1 MASPFAN
8 VASIAY
14 WESQHMRDHVYSTLS
29 LALQLV
35 KTRSCSYT
43 CPSASVV
50 PVSLKKSVVMT
61 PTRTIS
67 QSLSLDLDAHLSKVR
82 FRLD

>member
-1 MASPFAN
+1 
-8 VASIAY
+8 
-14 WESQHMRDHVYSTLS
+14 MRDHVHSKLSVTLPM
-29 LALQLV
+29 V

-50 PVSLKKSVVMT
+50 PVSLKKSAVMT

-67 QSLSLDLDAHLSKVR
+67 QSLSLDLDTHLSKVR